1 MMNVQLHRFALP
13 LEHEFRIA
21 RATTTV
27 QRSLVVELQHDGIYG
42 LGEVTENA
50 FYGHS
55 LDSMAE
61 SIHSC
66 ESFLKHYTFGDP
78 EDLWDHLQA
87 LLKDDPFALS
97 AIDLAAHDLY
107 GKLQCQS
114 TYDLLELQWL
124 DVPPSSYTIG
134 IAPINEMVAKL
145 QEKPAWDIYKIKLGT
160 SLDVDIV
167 RQLREYTSAVFRV
180 DANCGWTADETIANS
195 VQLKPLGV
203 EFIEQPLPAAAA
215 DKDHRRVFHESALP
229 VIADE
234 SCLVETDV
242 EKCIGRFHGVNI
254 KLCKCGGL
262 TPAVRMLMQARS
274 SGMKTMVGCMV
285 ESTVGISAAAQLLP
299 LLDYAD
305 LDGAVLLAEDPADG
319 VAVINGRVEL
329 SDRYGNGAELVPE
342 RANKLTV

>member
-1 MMNVQLHRFALP
+1 MMDVQLHRFALP
-13 LEHEFRIA
+13 LEHEFKIA

-55 LDSMAE
+55 LESMAE
-61 SIHSC
+61 SIHQC
-66 ESFLKHYTFGDP
+66 KSFLTNYTFGDP
-78 EDLWDHLQA
+78 EDLWDHLQP

-107 GKLQCQS
+107 GKLQCQR
-114 TYDLLELQWL
+114 TYELLELPWQ
-124 DVPPSSYTIG
+124 DVPQSSYTIG
-134 IAPINEMVAKL
+134 IAPISEMVAKL
-145 QEKPAWDIYKIKLGT
+145 REKPDWDIYKIKLGT
-160 SLDVDIV
+160 SQDVEIV

-180 DANCGWTADETIANS
+180 DANCGWTADATIANS

-215 DKDHRRVFHESALP
+215 DEDHRRVFHESALP

-242 EKCIGRFHGVNI
+242 EKCIGRFHGVNV

-262 TPAVRMLMQARS
+262 TPAVRMLKQARS

-319 VAVINGRVEL
+319 VSVINGRVGL
-329 SDRYGNGAELVPE
+329 SDRYGNGSELVPE
-342 RANKLTV
+342 QASKLTV